1 MGESGALGNR
11 HGYSTRSEN
20 PPYDQISSSTATDET
35 SGLNMVLANAAAT
48 ERLGRDLTAL
58 LPEESAGW
66 MILLRGELGAGK
78 STLARSMIRALGHE
92 GKVPS
97 PTYTLVEPY
106 RLGDMTVY
114 HVDLYRIADASELEF
129 LGWSDLRDG
138 LLLIEWPERVEGLG
152 EQGDVLIDLSYR
164 GDGRNA
170 ELSGIS
176 ARGRE
181 LVRAVLL

>member
-1 MGESGALGNR
+1 MELA
-11 HGYSTRSEN
+11 
-20 PPYDQISSSTATDET
+20 DE
-35 SGLNMVLANAAAT
+35 AAT
-48 ERLGRDLTAL
+48 EKLGRDLIAV
-58 LPEESAGW
+58 LPEDSGGW
-66 MILLRGELGAGK
+66 MILIQGELGAGK
-78 STLARSMIRALGHE
+78 STLARSMVRALGHD
-92 GKVPS
+92 GYVPS

-106 RLGDMTVY
+106 RVSGMTVY
-114 HVDLYRIADASELEF
+114 HVDLYRIVDASELEF

-176 ARGRE
+176 ERGRE
-181 LVRAVLL
+181 IVKAVLL

>member
-1 MGESGALGNR
+1 MELA
-11 HGYSTRSEN
+11 
-20 PPYDQISSSTATDET
+20 DE
-35 SGLNMVLANAAAT
+35 AAT
-48 ERLGRDLTAL
+48 EKLGRDLIAV
-58 LPEESAGW
+58 LPEDSGGW
-66 MILLRGELGAGK
+66 MILMQGELGAGK

-92 GKVPS
+92 GYVPS

-106 RLGDMTVY
+106 RVCGMTVY

-164 GDGRNA
+164 GAGRNA

-176 ARGRE
+176 ERGHE
-181 LVRAVLL
+181 IVKAVLL